1 MTRLSISLLGNP
13 QISLDGALVKV
24 SIQRTLPLLAY
35 LALTGKSQ
43 TRETLANLLWSDSS
57 LTHALASLRTTLWR
71 LKSTGLEDWIKLENN
86 EISLNNQKTIEVD
99 VLEFKAYITK
109 CASHGHPPSQ
119 ICLYCVT
126 PLTQAVELY
135 HGEFLAGINVS
146 NAQVFDDWRL
156 QENETLHI
164 LYLDALE
171 RLVRCHRT
179 FGDFNLAIQ
188 YARSLIHLDRYNETA
203 QYDLLQLYS
212 ITGQRAAAINQYK
225 RYKELLSRELA
236 IEPSEDITNL
246 YKQILMG
253 RVDST
258 TTLKAKSPIFLI
270 ADIEKAA
277 LLWVQAGVNKEE
289 FLSTYHSIFK
299 ETARRFGGHILQKNE
314 DNITLLF
321 EKGNPLHCAVTIHLR
336 LKKIG
341 WGEAG
346 QPNVRMVLYSTSTNE
361 KPNYDF
367 AAITQAA
374 SRLLSISWGG
384 QILFTEQTLRLLDQP
399 SGSHIQ
405 DLGFHALK
413 DINDQVHIYELLH
426 PHLPSIEHPPL
437 QSISLGSVNF
447 PTFTPAFIDR
457 EAELK
462 ELTALI
468 DNPDCRIISLVGP
481 GGIGKTRLAVELAT
495 RVNDWFP
502 DGTYFIS
509 LAPIQDPDLIP
520 IILADALKF
529 SFYGTRNHTDQ
540 LIDYL
545 HRMKTLLV
553 FDNFE
558 HLRSQGASFLAHLLS
573 FTHNLKIIVTTR
585 ERLNM
590 IAETTLE
597 VSGLPVPPNE
607 QPENLESY
615 SSIKL
620 FMLNAQR
627 SSPKFSLENN
637 SSAIIR
643 ICQLLNG
650 LPLGIVLASSWARVY
665 SCQRIAE
672 EITKNIDF
680 LDISSPD
687 LPPRQ
692 RSLRAV
698 FDHSW
703 LLLNEDERRILRLLA
718 VFPVPFTAHAAER
731 ICSAPNPI
739 LASLLDKSLLQR
751 HDDRF
756 EMLTTFQQYAMGKLE
771 EVSEEYESTH
781 VKFADYYTAFC
792 ERINLDINS
801 PIQREALGEM
811 SSEIENIRAAWNWMV
826 ENNRWDMLM
835 RMKDAILAFHIITG
849 YFIQGREFFRLAL
862 ARLNKLDDQ
871 RLGLVHTSM
880 KQLEAWM
887 AIRNGFLSEGI
898 QRLSECL
905 EGFRTHDAPFE
916 LTKTMMF
923 LADASYVTGNHQQ
936 GKKYIE
942 DALQNLHEA
951 NLPNQNTIIAIQAH
965 CQSIL
970 GSIQIRLGD
979 YEQAR
984 SNLQA
989 ALATHLQIGTHYGTI
1004 HPLLGLGRLAYLQG
1018 ELTQARDLYLQAL
1031 ETSTKLYDQRGMAL
1045 IHNNLGAIYED
1056 TVNISESYH
1065 HVVTALK
1072 LCRETGDRR
1081 LTAVILNNLAY
1092 HQMKYQQHPAEAI
1105 RTYHESIEIFDTIG
1119 DLRGLTYSYYDIS
1132 KAYLKVGLLA
1142 EAFGYCLQSLNTAL
1156 TLDNIPLILHALH
1169 GFAHFYANTGQ
1180 QERALRLCHLVGNH
1194 SQVDSDT
1201 QKRAIVSRVE
1211 LEAMLP
1217 PEVIQ
1222 SAHSWAESTVLQDVI
1237 EQILA
1242 ESTSRRK

>member
-1 MTRLSISLLGNP
+1 MTRLSISLLGTP
-13 QISLDGALVKV
+13 QISLDGTPVKV

-57 LTHALASLRTTLWR
+57 LPHALASLRTTLWR
-71 LKSTGLEDWIKLENN
+71 LKSAGLEDWIKLEDNQV
-86 EISLNNQKTIEVD
+86 SLNNQKTIEVD
-99 VLEFKAYITK
+99 VLEFKTYINK
-109 CASHGHPPSQ
+109 CTSHGHPPSQ

-171 RLVRCHRT
+171 RLIRCHRT
-179 FGDFNLAIQ
+179 FGDFSLAIQ
-188 YARSLIHLDRYNETA
+188 YARTLIRLDRYNETA

-236 IEPSEDITNL
+236 IEPSEDISNL

-253 RVDST
+253 RADST
-258 TTLKAKSPIFLI
+258 SALKAKSPIFLI

-277 LLWVQAGVNKEE
+277 LLWAQAGVNKEE
-289 FLSTYHSIFK
+289 FLSTYHSIFR

-321 EKGNPLHCAVTIHLR
+321 EEGNPLHCAVTIHLR
-336 LKKIG
+336 LKKIE

-346 QPNVRMVLYSTSTNE
+346 QPGVRMVLYTTSTDE
-361 KPNYDF
+361 KSNYDF

-374 SRLLSISWGG
+374 SKLLSISWGG
-384 QILFTEQTLRLLDQP
+384 QILFTEQTLSLLDQP
-399 SGSHIQ
+399 SGSRIQ

-426 PHLPSIEHPPL
+426 PHLPSVDHPPL

-457 EAELK
+457 ETELK
-462 ELTALI
+462 ELIALM

-495 RVNDWFP
+495 QVNERFP

-509 LAPIQDPDLIP
+509 LAPVQDPDLIP
-520 IILADALKF
+520 IILAEALKF

-540 LIDYL
+540 LVDYL

-558 HLRSQGASFLAHLLS
+558 HLRIQGAGFLAHLLS

-590 IAETTLE
+590 IAETTMEL
-597 VSGLPVPPNE
+597 SGLPVPPNDKL
-607 QPENLESY
+607 ENLESY

-620 FMLNAQR
+620 FLLNAQK
-627 SSPKFSLENN
+627 SAPKFTLENN

-665 SCQRIAE
+665 SCQQIAE

-687 LPPRQ
+687 IPPRQ

-703 LLLNEDERRILRLLA
+703 RLLTEDDRCILRQLA
-718 VFPVPFTAHAAER
+718 VFPVPFSLHAAER
-731 ICSAPNPI
+731 ICSASNPI

-756 EMLTTFQQYAMGKLE
+756 EMLTTFQQYAKGKLE
-771 EVSEEYESTH
+771 ELSAEWESTH
-781 VKFADYYTAFC
+781 VRFADYYADFC
-792 ERINLDINS
+792 ERMNLDIYSSN
-801 PIQREALGEM
+801 QRQALGEM

-835 RMKDAILAFHIITG
+835 KMKDAILAFHIITG
-849 YFIQGREFFRLAL
+849 SFIQGREFFRLAL

-871 RLGLVHTSM
+871 RLGLVHASM

-887 AIRNGFLSEGI
+887 AIRNGFLSDGM
-898 QRLSECL
+898 QRLTECL
-905 EGFRTHDAPFE
+905 EDFRTYEARFE
-916 LTKTMMF
+916 VVETMMF
-923 LADASYVTGNHQQ
+923 LADASYVKGNYQQ

-942 DALQNLHEA
+942 DALQNLREA
-951 NLPNQNTIIAIQAH
+951 DLPNKNSIVAISAH

-979 YEQAR
+979 YDQAR

-1072 LCRETGDRR
+1072 LCKETGDRR

-1105 RTYHESIEIFDTIG
+1105 RTYHESMEIFDTIG

-1169 GFAHFYANTGQ
+1169 GFVHLYANTGQ
-1180 QERALRLCHLVGNH
+1180 QERALRLCYLVVNH

-1211 LEAMLP
+1211 LEAILAL
-1217 PEVIQ
+1217 EIAQ
-1222 SAHSWAESTVLQDVI
+1222 AALKWAESTSLQEVI
-1237 EQILA
+1237 EQIRT
-1242 ESTSRRK
+1242 EKFNQRK